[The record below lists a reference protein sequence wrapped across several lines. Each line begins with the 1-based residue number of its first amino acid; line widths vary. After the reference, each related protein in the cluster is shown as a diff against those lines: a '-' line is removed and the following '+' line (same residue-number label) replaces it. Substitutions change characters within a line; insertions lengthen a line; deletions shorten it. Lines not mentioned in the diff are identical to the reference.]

1 MQKYCKRDKIPKQ
14 LSVPPRRKGGEQERG
29 EKEGDIERVVMG
41 WMITSCLQ
49 GYTLQLYHCR
59 ASREGRE
66 EGGSDM
72 ESPSQGTELKKAE
85 APSSDSDL
93 HVED

>member
-1 MQKYCKRDKIPKQ
+1 VKREGGKGKRIILQKYCKPDKIPKQ

-49 GYTLQLYHCR
+49 GYTLQLYHRR
-59 ASREGRE
+59 ASREGGRE
-66 EGGSDM
+66 EGVTWTVHHRG
-72 ESPSQGTELKKAE
+72 LN
-85 APSSDSDL
+85 
-93 HVED
+93 

>member
-49 GYTLQLYHCR
+49 GYTLQLYHRR
-59 ASREGRE
+59 ASREG
-66 EGGSDM
+66 GGGDM
-72 ESPSQGTELKKAE
+72 DSPSQGTEIKKAE

-93 HVED
+93 QVED